1 MKNVH
6 EIIGKAVDDLL
17 NGENSQFFSRELLAD
32 HLMHEFMR
40 VASTDVSQEE
50 GQNYERA
57 MSIAALPAH
66 LKRPA

>member
-40 VASTDVSQEE
+40 VTSTDISKEE

-57 MSIAALPAH
+57 MRIVALPVH
-66 LKRPA
+66 LRRQA